1 MIVAGALVAAAVLVL
16 VRPWWT
22 PARTVGQERE
32 RDRVE
37 SWSGPRPFRAGGPVW
52 GALLG
57 VSALAAPPAAV
68 LVLVWP
74 TVRAVRRARIAAVF
88 REQEV
93 IRALPE
99 SVDLLIVGVGAGLS
113 PRAAIEAALPWMPE
127 PIGPS
132 LGIALAR
139 SERGEPL
146 ADALAAACRSLGES
160 VLPVVNL
167 LGGGAGELGVGARL
181 PALIRLGDDARRR
194 RRADAQERARRLPVT
209 MLVPLVCCVLP
220 AFVLIGLV
228 PLVVASLGDLGIGP

>member
-1 MIVAGALVAAAVLVL
+1 MIVAGGLVAAAVLVL
-16 VRPWWT
+16 VRPWWS
-22 PARTVGQERE
+22 PARPVGPEGAG
-32 RDRVE
+32 DRLE
-37 SWSGPRPFRAGGPVW
+37 PWSAPRPFRAGGPLW

-57 VSALAAPPAAV
+57 ISALAAPPAAV
-68 LVLVWP
+68 LVLAWP
-74 TVRAVRRARIAAVF
+74 TVRAWRRARVAAVS
-88 REQEV
+88 REHDV

-99 SVDLLIVGVGAGLS
+99 SVDLLIIGVGAGLS
-113 PRAAIEAALPWMPE
+113 PRAAIEAALPWMPD
-127 PIGPS
+127 PIGPA
-132 LGIALAR
+132 LRVALAR
-139 SERGEPL
+139 GDRGEPL

-209 MLVPLVCCVLP
+209 MLLPLVCCVLP